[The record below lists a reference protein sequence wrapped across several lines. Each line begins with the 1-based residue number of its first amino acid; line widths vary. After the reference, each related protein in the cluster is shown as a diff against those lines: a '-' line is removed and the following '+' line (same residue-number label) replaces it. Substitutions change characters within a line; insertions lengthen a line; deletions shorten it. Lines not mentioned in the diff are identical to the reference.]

1 MKKAAVFGFGA
12 LIVGF
17 LLGAW
22 FFGGINSP
30 QKPILNSPPKV
41 FAKTV
46 PVLNSSSFVETA
58 KKVTPA
64 VVKIISTVEITQQYS
79 PFSFGDNFFGDDF
92 WKRFFGVPQKRRVQG
107 LGSGF
112 FISNDGYI
120 VTNNHVVEKAT
131 KVEVYT
137 YDGTKYKA
145 KIIGTDPKTDL
156 ALIKVKG
163 KNFPFLSLGDSGKVQ
178 VGEWVLAIGNP
189 LGTEFSVTAGI
200 ISAKGRQ
207 LGVADYADF
216 IQTDAA
222 INKGNSGGPLV
233 NLRGEVIG
241 VNSVILT
248 PNEGSVGI
256 GFAIPSNLV
265 KVIVSE
271 LKAHGKVIRGW
282 LGVGI
287 QDISPEDKDAL
298 GLRSTRGALI
308 SQVVPGSPADK
319 YGLKPYDVIIGING
333 KKIKNST
340 ELKVIIG
347 ATKPGTFVT
356 FDIIREGKLIKK
368 KVKIGKLGEKG
379 EKSNTQSATKKE
391 IDLGMSLITLNKS
404 IADNY
409 NIPFSK
415 GVLVVSVKPYSAADE
430 AGIMRGDIIVEV
442 NRVKVINV
450 NQFNRLISRAK
461 RRGRRAVILKI
472 RRIARDG
479 SFYEILRSINISQW
493 E

>member
-1 MKKAAVFGFGA
+1 MKRSGWFVVAA

-17 LLGAW
+17 LIGGW
-22 FFGGINSP
+22 FFGGIGTPTKPSIESP
-30 QKPILNSPPKV
+30 QTV
-41 FAKTV
+41 FASSV
-46 PVLNSSSFVETA
+46 PVNNNLSFVETA

-64 VVKIISTVEITQQYS
+64 VVKIISTVEITQQLT
-79 PFSFGDNFFGDDF
+79 PFSFNDDFFGDNF

-112 FISNDGYI
+112 LISQDGYI

-137 YDGTKYKA
+137 YDGTRYKA
-145 KIIGTDPKTDL
+145 KIIGRDPKTDL
-156 ALIKVKG
+156 ALIKIKG
-163 KNFPFLSLGDSGKVQ
+163 KNFQFLNLGDSSKVQ

-189 LGTEFSVTAGI
+189 LGTEFTVTAGI

-207 LGVADYADF
+207 LGIADYADY

-233 NLRGEVIG
+233 NLKGEVIG
-241 VNSVILT
+241 VNSAILT

-265 KVIVSE
+265 KIIISE
-271 LKAHGKVIRGW
+271 LKTTGKVIRGW
-282 LGVGI
+282 LGVMI

-298 GLRSTRGALI
+298 GLKNTRGALI
-308 SQVVPGSPADK
+308 SQVTPGSPADK
-319 YGLKPYDVIIGING
+319 YGLKPYDVIVSVNG

-347 ATKPGTFVT
+347 ATKPGTFVSLG
-356 FDIIREGKLIKK
+356 IIREGKLISK

-379 EKSNTQSATKKE
+379 GENNSSPSNVE
-391 IDLGMSLITLNKS
+391 DLNLGMNLITLNKR

-409 NIPFSK
+409 NLPVSK
-415 GVLVVSVKPYSAADE
+415 GVLVVSVKPYSPADD
-430 AGIMRGDIIVEV
+430 AGILRGDIITEV
-442 NRVKVINV
+442 NRVRVLNV
-450 NQFNRLISRAK
+450 AQFKRLITKAK
-461 RRGRRAVILKI
+461 SMGKRAVMLKI
-472 RRIARDG
+472 KRIARDG
-479 SFYEILRSINISQW
+479 SIYEILRSISLSQ
-493 E
+493 

>member
-1 MKKAAVFGFGA
+1 MKKSVVFGLGA

-17 LLGAW
+17 LLGGW
-22 FFGGINSP
+22 FFGNLNTPKKPFVDSP
-30 QKPILNSPPKV
+30 KTV

-46 PVLNSSSFVETA
+46 PVVNNSSFVETA
-58 KKVTPA
+58 KKVTSA
-64 VVKIISTVEITQQYS
+64 VVKILSTVEITQQYS
-79 PFSFGDNFFGDDF
+79 PFSFGDDFFGDDF

-112 FISNDGYI
+112 FISKNGYI
-120 VTNNHVVEKAT
+120 VTNNHVVDKAT

-137 YDGTKYKA
+137 YDGTRYKA
-145 KIIGTDPKTDL
+145 KIIGKDPKTDL
-156 ALIKVKG
+156 ALIKIKG
-163 KNFPFLSLGDSGKVQ
+163 NNFPFLPLGDSSKVQ
-178 VGEWVLAIGNP
+178 VGEWVMAIGNP

-271 LKAHGKVIRGW
+271 LKTNGKVIRGW
-282 LGVGI
+282 LGVAI

-298 GLRSTRGALI
+298 GLKNTRGALI
-308 SQVVPGSPADK
+308 SQVTPGSPADK
-319 YGLKPYDVIIGING
+319 YGLKPYDVIVSING

-347 ATKPGTFVT
+347 ATKPETVVSLG
-356 FDIIREGKLIKK
+356 IIREGKLITKR
-368 KVKIGKLGEKG
+368 VKIGKLGEKG
-379 EKSNTQSATKKE
+379 DKTQSQPSE
-391 IDLGMSLITLNKS
+391 REEVNLGMNLITLNKN

-415 GVLVVSVKPYSAADE
+415 GVLVVSVKPYSPADE
-430 AGIMRGDIIVEV
+430 AGIIRGDIIVEV
-442 NRVKVINV
+442 NRVRVLNV
-450 NQFNRLISRAK
+450 SQFKRLISRA
-461 RRGRRAVILKI
+461 RRKGKRAVMLKI

-479 SFYEILRSINISQW
+479 SFFEILRSISLLQ
-493 E
+493 

>member
-1 MKKAAVFGFGA
+1 MKKSVWIVLLA
-12 LIVGF
+12 LVVGF
-17 LLGAW
+17 LMGGW
-22 FFGGINSP
+22 FFGGIGTPNKPSVESP
-30 QKPILNSPPKV
+30 SKV
-41 FAKTV
+41 FASSI
-46 PVLNSSSFVETA
+46 PVENSSFVNTA

-64 VVKIISTVEITQQYS
+64 VVKIISTVEITQQYA
-79 PFSFGDNFFGDDF
+79 PFSFNDDFFGDNF

-112 FISNDGYI
+112 FISKDGYI

-137 YDGTKYKA
+137 YNGTKYKA

-156 ALIKVKG
+156 ALIKIKG
-163 KNFPFLSLGDSGKVQ
+163 KNFPFLQLGDSSKVQ

-241 VNSVILT
+241 VNSAILT

-265 KVIVSE
+265 KVIITE
-271 LKAHGKVIRGW
+271 LKTTGKVIRGW
-282 LGVGI
+282 LGVVI

-298 GLRSTRGALI
+298 GLNSTRGALVA
-308 SQVVPGSPADK
+308 QVSPGSPADK
-319 YGLKPYDVIIGING
+319 YGIKPYDVIVSING

-347 ATKPGTFVT
+347 ATKPGTIIT
-356 FDIIREGKLIKK
+356 LGIIREGKFLTK

-379 EKSNTQSATKKE
+379 GAQRSSTMEKEDIN
-391 IDLGMSLITLNKS
+391 LGMDIITLNKR

-415 GVLVVSVKPYSAADE
+415 GVLVVSVKPYSPADE

-442 NRVKVINV
+442 NRKGVLNV
-450 NQFNRLISRAK
+450 AQFKRAIANAK
-461 RRGRRAVILKI
+461 RKGKRAVILKI
-472 RRIARDG
+472 KRIARDG
-479 SFYEILRSINISQW
+479 SVYEILRSINLSQ
-493 E
+493 